1 MDDVA
6 GRSNIAGNMVEKSDF
21 RRLIGMGFHALR
33 FIDDDDMLIL
43 IEFFDQIRVSG
54 WELFFRVI
62 VRVKDQLDLV
72 SFLNG
77 ALPVDGLDV
86 YKRQVPRRS

>member
-1 MDDVA
+1 MHDVA
-6 GRSNIAGNMVEKSDF
+6 GRSNIAGNMVEKGNF
-21 RRLIGMGFHALR
+21 CRLIGMGFHAFRL
-33 FIDDDDMLIL
+33 INDDDMLIL
-43 IEFFDQIRVSG
+43 IEFFDQTRVSG

-77 ALPVDGLDV
+77 ALPVDGLAIDQDV
-86 YKRQVPRRS
+86 LLGS